1 MGDSMIETMPDTQ
14 GRARA
19 VAVSADPF
27 APPFAPMAMPRQV
40 LAPDFGAFKRTLG
53 ALINRLAQ
61 IKFSF
66 RRIG

>member
-1 MGDSMIETMPDTQ
+1 MPL
-14 GRARA
+14 G
-19 VAVSADPF
+19 ADAF

-40 LAPDFGAFKRTLG
+40 LAPDFGGVRRTLG
-53 ALINRLAQ
+53 ALISRLAQ